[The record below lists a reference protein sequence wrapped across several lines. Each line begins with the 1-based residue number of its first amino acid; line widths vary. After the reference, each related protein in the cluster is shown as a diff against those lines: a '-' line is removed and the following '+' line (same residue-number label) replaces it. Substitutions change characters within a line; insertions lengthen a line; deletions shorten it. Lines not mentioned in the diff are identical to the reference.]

1 MERNFEMKHR
11 LIALILTFLTSAV
24 IAQTSGTSPVDNSER
39 INSLMLN
46 DCNVGELARI
56 MTEMTDL
63 SVVASQKASGVE
75 VTVYL
80 KEIPCM
86 TALQSICR
94 SYGLLYKELGGGII
108 QIITKEEFSDNS
120 GMFNYG
126 FVETIPVLY
135 PPVEEMCEAVRN
147 VYADRVVWL
156 KPEDNTEEKME
167 ELEGAFDRMD
177 QLADR
182 GQADSE
188 DTSSSSSSSSSS
200 SNRSSSSRSSRSSS
214 NYSSSSR
221 SSSSSSSSSSAT
233 KPLKLDDDDFDS
245 GVVSDSGQADHV
257 RQSGVIFIS
266 AMKASNT
273 MLVRSSDQE
282 VVKQIKEIIK
292 NLDRPTPQVLLEVK
306 LLSADVTDSQETGV
320 NWLFKDGNF
329 SGGLSSGDLDWSSP
343 GRIVAGV
350 GNYSNTSSSVF
361 NYMTNSMNV
370 RLRLLEEEGKVTTL
384 ATPTLLVADNEAS
397 RIFTGSSSKFLDSV
411 TPGQVTQNEN
421 TSVITDPTPEIEEE
435 DIGTSLILTPKI
447 HADRTVTIR
456 VLQDQSSFG
465 DERTVYNYPENED
478 GDSRGSVQV
487 QDINRQSVVTTVVA
501 KDANVVVIGGL
512 ITEKMVDKETGIP
525 LLKDIPGLG
534 WLFKDKIQ
542 IKEKK
547 ELIILI
553 RPHVILAPGETQ
565 GRSREL
571 LDRVSSSSAVKSI
584 MEGKRDALALES
596 VIAEPEVDD
605 EKSEPEVEVIV
616 DDK

>member
-1 MERNFEMKHR
+1 MKNR
-11 LIALILTFLTSAV
+11 LVALILTFLTSVAV
-24 IAQTSGTSPVDNSER
+24 AQTSGTSPVDHSEK
-39 INSLMLN
+39 IDSLMLN
-46 DCNVGELARI
+46 DCKVGELARI

-126 FVETIPVLY
+126 FVVTIPVLY

-156 KPEDNTEEKME
+156 KPEDNTEEKLE
-167 ELEGAFDRMD
+167 ELEGAFERMD

-188 DTSSSSSSSSSS
+188 NGQSSSSSSSSS
-200 SNRSSSSRSSRSSS
+200 SNSSRSSSRNSRSSS

-221 SSSSSSSSSSAT
+221 SSSSGSSGSSAT
-233 KPLKLDDDDFDS
+233 KPLKLDDEDFDAR
-245 GVVSDSGQADHV
+245 VVSDSGQADHV

-282 VVKQIKEIIK
+282 VVKQIKEIVK

-306 LLSADVTDSQETGV
+306 ILSADVTDSQETGV

-329 SGGLSSGDLDWSSP
+329 SGGLSTGDLDWSSP
-343 GRIVAGV
+343 GRIVAGA
-350 GNYSNTSSSVF
+350 GNYGDTSSAVF

-370 RLRLLEEEGKVTTL
+370 RLRLLEEEGKVSTL

-411 TPGQVTQNEN
+411 TPGESTQNEN
-421 TSVITDPTPEIEEE
+421 TTVITDPTPVIEEE

-456 VLQDQSSFG
+456 VLQDQSAFG
-465 DERTVYNYPENED
+465 DERTVYNYPENDD

-501 KDANVVVIGGL
+501 KDTNVIVIGGL
-512 ITEKMVDKETGIP
+512 ITEKIVEKETGIP
-525 LLKDIPGLG
+525 LLKDIPWLG
-534 WLFKDKIQ
+534 WLFKDQVKS
-542 IKEKK
+542 KKKK

-584 MEGKRDALALES
+584 MDGKRATLAFG
-596 VIAEPEVDD
+596 EVGDKSEVED
-605 EKSEPEVEVIV
+605 EKEDDKESESGVEVII